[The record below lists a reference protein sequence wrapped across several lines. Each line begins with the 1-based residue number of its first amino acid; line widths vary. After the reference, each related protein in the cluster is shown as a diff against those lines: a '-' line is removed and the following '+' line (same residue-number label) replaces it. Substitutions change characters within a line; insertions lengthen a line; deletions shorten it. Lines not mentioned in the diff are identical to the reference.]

1 MLDGFLVMLGNL
13 FVVPCRFLM
22 MLLLSLITTF
32 RLFLCHFFSEQKI
45 KLISMSLWMTH
56 NSMVGDCQKLFCAI
70 AYIGGTA
77 TIPLFFGHKVTAL

>member
-1 MLDGFLVMLGNL
+1 
-13 FVVPCRFLM
+13 
-22 MLLLSLITTF
+22 
-32 RLFLCHFFSEQKI
+32 
-45 KLISMSLWMTH
+45 MSLWMTH